1 MSQAVLIHI
10 IYILKL
16 NTIIISHQ
24 VDQLVSRML
33 QTIPIIGVFIRNLSM
48 TIIIIMAMAQ
58 DVHKAK
64 MMLQTILIIGIFIQ
78 SLSMTITIIMAMA
91 QDVHKAKVMLQTI
104 LIIMA
109 YILNHNM
116 MLIIMMD

>member
-1 MSQAVLIHI
+1 
-10 IYILKL
+10 
-16 NTIIISHQ
+16 
-24 VDQLVSRML
+24 
-33 QTIPIIGVFIRNLSM
+33 
-48 TIIIIMAMAQ
+48 MAMAQ